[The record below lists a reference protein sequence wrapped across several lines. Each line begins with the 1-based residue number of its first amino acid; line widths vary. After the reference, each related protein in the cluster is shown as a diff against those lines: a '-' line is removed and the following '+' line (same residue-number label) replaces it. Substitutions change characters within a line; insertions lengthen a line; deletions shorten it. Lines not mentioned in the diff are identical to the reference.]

1 MRFDLP
7 GVDPKDIDVS
17 VACNMLTVKASRQRD
32 MGEEENGLKHQETS
46 YGRFERSMMLPEG
59 VKVEEIKANYRNGAL
74 ELTMPACARGG
85 RSQDTG

>member
-1 MRFDLP
+1 
-7 GVDPKDIDVS
+7 
-17 VACNMLTVKASRQRD
+17 

-46 YGRFERSMMLPEG
+46 YCRFERSIMLPEG
-59 VKVEEIKANYRNGAL
+59 VKTEEIKANYRNGAL